1 MSPFDA
7 ESRYANVTGY
17 EELLLD
23 LSVILFEVMMI
34 GLNLYKEVNR
44 FAGVEM

>member
-17 EELLLD
+17 EELLD